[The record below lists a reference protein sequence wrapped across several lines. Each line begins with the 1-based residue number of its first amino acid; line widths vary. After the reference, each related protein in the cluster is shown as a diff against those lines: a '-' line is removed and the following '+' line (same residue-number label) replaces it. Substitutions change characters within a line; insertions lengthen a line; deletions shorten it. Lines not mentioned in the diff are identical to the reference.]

1 MANTS
6 GKIRDANRQASQVRT
21 RPSHL
26 GNAERERIRTALKL
40 ADDKW
45 RDFNRRRA
53 VEWKVNFA
61 LWTALGALAGVYW
74 KTGRGE
80 GLDVSAA
87 SMLSFGLILV
97 ECIYWFWSVG
107 LWRRNRE
114 DQYDAYAYRHQ
125 AGGEAPK
132 HQYVRS
138 WKDALQVLA
147 HWSHGSQ
154 IYATGLLIVIAIF
167 GVMHSAKW

>member
-1 MANTS
+1 MAKTTR
-6 GKIRDANRQASQVRT
+6 GQIRGLN
-21 RPSHL
+21 
-26 GNAERERIRTALKL
+26 NAERERIRTALKL
-40 ADDKW
+40 ADAKW
-45 RDFNRRRA
+45 NDFNRRRA
-53 VEWKVNFA
+53 IEWKVNFA
-61 LWTALGALAGVYW
+61 LWPALGALACYYW
-74 KTGRGE
+74 KAGRAE
-80 GLDVSAA
+80 GLDALAA
-87 SMLSFGLILV
+87 IVLSFVLILV

-114 DQYDAYAYRHQ
+114 DQYDAYDYLHK

-132 HQYVRS
+132 HRYVRS
-138 WKDALQVLA
+138 WKDGLQVLA